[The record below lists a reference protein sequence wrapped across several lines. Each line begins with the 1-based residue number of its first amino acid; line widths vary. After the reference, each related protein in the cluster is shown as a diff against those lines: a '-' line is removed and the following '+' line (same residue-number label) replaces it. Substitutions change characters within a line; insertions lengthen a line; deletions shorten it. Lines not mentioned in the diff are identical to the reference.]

1 MPHTR
6 SQGPVKPPIDKSSV
20 STPIPQ
26 VRKPPTSSSALS
38 DSTLPSKLPNFDF
51 TPKSSPHNS
60 PPPSRHPSPP
70 PVHQMAENQTVHQ
83 RSTAGFTA
91 NSPITLPEITNDKSW
106 QIPSYIMTAINNSC
120 QFHGRDDEDAPAHI
134 NRLTRLCSTFGIEG
148 VNLDARYLQVFPFSL
163 AGRAATWL
171 DSQPAGTYTTWAGL
185 RDAFL
190 AKYFPPAKASRLRDQ
205 VHSFR
210 MEPDEPYHLAWE
222 RFQTLLSRCSQH
234 GLSDWALVEKF
245 YNGLTPECKARFD
258 TSAGGHL
265 MGKKTVADCN
275 DLFESFAHAYID
287 HSATGRNSN
296 PVITSSSSR
305 GVNQVVSDSKVISQL
320 DYITKELL
328 EIKKKVDRCEVCR
341 GGHDTIDCPT
351 ITLEQ
356 VEYLAGQNR
365 GPTNPFNNSNSNWR
379 ANNYRSSG
387 NPPGFPS
394 GQYQS
399 RGPGFYSSG
408 GSGQTG
414 QFASSG
420 SGGQFRGEGSN
431 QEVQPKSEGS
441 GGSLSR
447 IEDLLSQLLVK
458 DQATQRTLE
467 GHATLLKNNH
477 SSFLDLQR
485 QVGDIARQLQE
496 RPPGQF
502 SGNTRPNPSG
512 CLKAIS
518 TRSGRTLGEVVRPE
532 SVEIED
538 EDPVDEEIEMEAP
551 GKVQPR
557 LIPESTAHTGGPSS
571 EKSVGKKPVQ
581 VVPSPNVDTSR
592 APFPSR
598 LKNQTYSKEYG
609 KFLEIFKQLR
619 INLPFIEALQS
630 MPKYAKFLKD
640 LLKRKDRLGEVSN
653 IPLSGGCSAVVLNK
667 VPEKLT
673 DPGLFTIPCL
683 FGSDTE
689 CRALADLGA
698 SINLMPYSLYERLG
712 LGELSPTRMS
722 LSLADRSVKYPRGII
737 ENLLV
742 KVDKF
747 VFPVDFVVLDMEADE
762 KVPIILGR
770 PFLCTAKAIID
781 VFDGK
786 ITLQVGEERVTFEIA
801 RSMEHPSGSDDL
813 SSPCHSVYFIES
825 FLSCVDHCFDYISG
839 ADIVES
845 RLEEVVEK
853 VEEIVS
859 ESKEEGEKGRLL
871 EVLRVNREAIA
882 WRLSDIKG
890 ISPAY
895 CTHRILMEDDY
906 KPVVQP
912 QRRLNPNMQ
921 EVVKKEVLKLLDAG
935 VIYPISDSP
944 WVSPTQVVPKKG
956 GMTVIMNEKNELIPS
971 RTVTGWRVCI
981 DYRKLNDATR
991 KDHFPLPFIDQMLER
1006 LAGQQFY
1013 CFLDGFSGYF
1023 QIPIAPEDQDKTT
1036 FTCPYGT
1043 YAYRRMPFG
1052 LCNAP
1057 ATFQRC
1063 MVAIFQDML
1072 ETSMEV
1078 FMDDFSVYGTTFD
1091 QCLSNL
1097 DRMLKRCIETNLML
1111 NWEKCHFMVTEGIVL
1126 GHKVSREGI
1135 EVDRAKIDTISR
1147 LPPPTSV
1154 KSVRSF
1160 LGHAGF
1166 YRRFIKDFSKI
1177 TRPMTRLL
1185 EKDVPFVFDEEC
1197 IKAFDFLKEKLVSA
1211 PILVS
1216 PNWSLP
1222 FELMCDASDYAVG
1235 AVLGQRVDKHF
1246 HLIYYAS
1253 KTLNDAQENYTT
1265 TEKELLA
1272 VVFAF
1277 DKFRS
1282 YLVLSK
1288 TTVFTDHSALRFL
1301 FQKKDAK
1308 SRLIRWILLL
1318 SEFDIEIKDKKGA
1331 ENVAADHL
1339 SRLEDPK
1346 REEVREDSIGDTFP
1360 HETIDFVSAEVEGLP
1375 WFSDL
1380 ANYLATGDLVRG
1392 MSYQQK
1398 KKLLREARKYIWDDP
1413 YLFRIGGD
1421 RVLRRCVSKE
1431 DGLDIL
1437 RHVHEGL
1444 TGGHHGANVTA
1455 QKVFDSGF
1463 YWPTVVKDAVEF
1475 VRTCDRCQRTG
1486 NISSKDEMPQNPI
1499 QVLEIFDVWGIDFM
1513 GPFPSSSGNRYI
1525 LVAIDYVSKWVE
1537 AQPLPTNDARVVVRF
1552 LKKLFTRFGVPK
1564 AIISDRGT
1572 HFCNSA
1578 MEKALAR
1585 YGVTHRLSTA
1595 YHPQTSGQVENAN
1608 RGVKR
1613 ILEKTVGKSRK
1624 DWSEKLDDALWA
1636 FRTAYKTPLGTTPF
1650 MIVYGKACHLPV
1662 ELEHRALW
1670 ALKTVNLDLTE
1681 AARRRFFQIHEL
1693 EALREAAYE
1702 RSWSIK
1708 EKTKALHDRRLRGL
1722 KDFKVGDKVLLFNSR
1737 LKLIAGK
1744 LKSRWS
1750 GPYVV
1755 KEVFPYGTVELYD
1768 EVDKGVWKVNGHRLK
1783 HYLGGPID
1791 TTEEEEIPLE
1801 DPPTF
1806 AEQ

>member
-1 MPHTR
+1 
-6 SQGPVKPPIDKSSV
+6 
-20 STPIPQ
+20 
-26 VRKPPTSSSALS
+26 
-38 DSTLPSKLPNFDF
+38 
-51 TPKSSPHNS
+51 
-60 PPPSRHPSPP
+60 
-70 PVHQMAENQTVHQ
+70 
-83 RSTAGFTA
+83 
-91 NSPITLPEITNDKSW
+91 
-106 QIPSYIMTAINNSC
+106 
-120 QFHGRDDEDAPAHI
+120 
-134 NRLTRLCSTFGIEG
+134 
-148 VNLDARYLQVFPFSL
+148 
-163 AGRAATWL
+163 
-171 DSQPAGTYTTWAGL
+171 
-185 RDAFL
+185 
-190 AKYFPPAKASRLRDQ
+190 
-205 VHSFR
+205 
-210 MEPDEPYHLAWE
+210 
-222 RFQTLLSRCSQH
+222 
-234 GLSDWALVEKF
+234 
-245 YNGLTPECKARFD
+245 
-258 TSAGGHL
+258 
-265 MGKKTVADCN
+265 
-275 DLFESFAHAYID
+275 
-287 HSATGRNSN
+287 
-296 PVITSSSSR
+296 
-305 GVNQVVSDSKVISQL
+305 
-320 DYITKELL
+320 
-328 EIKKKVDRCEVCR
+328 
-341 GGHDTIDCPT
+341 
-351 ITLEQ
+351 
-356 VEYLAGQNR
+356 
-365 GPTNPFNNSNSNWR
+365 
-379 ANNYRSSG
+379 
-387 NPPGFPS
+387 
-394 GQYQS
+394 
-399 RGPGFYSSG
+399 
-408 GSGQTG
+408 
-414 QFASSG
+414 
-420 SGGQFRGEGSN
+420 
-431 QEVQPKSEGS
+431 
-441 GGSLSR
+441 
-447 IEDLLSQLLVK
+447 
-458 DQATQRTLE
+458 
-467 GHATLLKNNH
+467 
-477 SSFLDLQR
+477 
-485 QVGDIARQLQE
+485 
-496 RPPGQF
+496 
-502 SGNTRPNPSG
+502 
-512 CLKAIS
+512 
-518 TRSGRTLGEVVRPE
+518 
-532 SVEIED
+532 
-538 EDPVDEEIEMEAP
+538 
-551 GKVQPR
+551 
-557 LIPESTAHTGGPSS
+557 
-571 EKSVGKKPVQ
+571 
-581 VVPSPNVDTSR
+581 
-592 APFPSR
+592 
-598 LKNQTYSKEYG
+598 
-609 KFLEIFKQLR
+609 
-619 INLPFIEALQS
+619 
-630 MPKYAKFLKD
+630 
-640 LLKRKDRLGEVSN
+640 
-653 IPLSGGCSAVVLNK
+653 
-667 VPEKLT
+667 
-673 DPGLFTIPCL
+673 
-683 FGSDTE
+683 
-689 CRALADLGA
+689 
-698 SINLMPYSLYERLG
+698 
-712 LGELSPTRMS
+712 
-722 LSLADRSVKYPRGII
+722 
-737 ENLLV
+737 
-742 KVDKF
+742 
-747 VFPVDFVVLDMEADE
+747 
-762 KVPIILGR
+762 
-770 PFLCTAKAIID
+770 
-781 VFDGK
+781 
-786 ITLQVGEERVTFEIA
+786 
-801 RSMEHPSGSDDL
+801 
-813 SSPCHSVYFIES
+813 
-825 FLSCVDHCFDYISG
+825 
-839 ADIVES
+839 
-845 RLEEVVEK
+845 
-853 VEEIVS
+853 
-859 ESKEEGEKGRLL
+859 
-871 EVLRVNREAIA
+871 
-882 WRLSDIKG
+882 
-890 ISPAY
+890 
-895 CTHRILMEDDY
+895 
-906 KPVVQP
+906 
-912 QRRLNPNMQ
+912 
-921 EVVKKEVLKLLDAG
+921 
-935 VIYPISDSP
+935 
-944 WVSPTQVVPKKG
+944 
-956 GMTVIMNEKNELIPS
+956 
-971 RTVTGWRVCI
+971 
-981 DYRKLNDATR
+981 
-991 KDHFPLPFIDQMLER
+991 
-1006 LAGQQFY
+1006 
-1013 CFLDGFSGYF
+1013 
-1023 QIPIAPEDQDKTT
+1023 
-1036 FTCPYGT
+1036 
-1043 YAYRRMPFG
+1043 
-1052 LCNAP
+1052 
-1057 ATFQRC
+1057 
-1063 MVAIFQDML
+1063 
-1072 ETSMEV
+1072 MEV

-1154 KSVRSF
+1154 KSIRSF

-1246 HLIYYAS
+1246 HPIYYAS

-1308 SRLIRWILLL
+1308 PRLIRWILLL

-1463 YWPTVVKDAVEF
+1463 YWPT
-1475 VRTCDRCQRTG
+1475 
-1486 NISSKDEMPQNPI
+1486 
-1499 QVLEIFDVWGIDFM
+1499 
-1513 GPFPSSSGNRYI
+1513 
-1525 LVAIDYVSKWVE
+1525 
-1537 AQPLPTNDARVVVRF
+1537 
-1552 LKKLFTRFGVPK
+1552 
-1564 AIISDRGT
+1564 
-1572 HFCNSA
+1572 
-1578 MEKALAR
+1578 ALAR

-1650 MIVYGKACHLPV
+1650 MIMYGKACHLPV

-1693 EALREAAYE
+1693 EALRDAAYE